1 VTADRGSLRLELGGG
16 DGAVAV
22 VWDLDG
28 LAALGELDGPPF
40 ELAAALDARRWE
52 LARIVSG
59 AFEDGR
65 LLAIA
70 AARPRGAAGHGAETV
85 AGALVRGGEAAILDE
100 ALLSVEYDA
109 GGRTRRIGLE
119 LYETPGSLPLRVAG
133 DRRAGED
140 DGDVLLDLRTDGVT
154 GTGRLSLLRPV

>member
-1 VTADRGSLRLELGGG
+1 VVADGGSLRLELGGG

-28 LAALGELDGPPF
+28 LAALGELDHPPF
-40 ELAAALDARRWE
+40 ELAAALDGRRWE

-59 AFEDGR
+59 AFRDGR
-65 LLAIA
+65 LLAVA
-70 AARPRGAAGHGAETV
+70 AARPRDARGHGAEAV
-85 AGALVRGGEAAILDE
+85 AGALVREGEATMLDE

-109 GGRTRRIGLE
+109 GGRARRIGLE

-140 DGDVLLDLRTDGVT
+140 DDDVVLDLRTDGVA
-154 GTGRLSLLRPV
+154 GTGRLTLLRPG

>member
-1 VTADRGSLRLELGGG
+1 VVADRGSLRLELGGG

-28 LAALGELDGPPF
+28 LAVLGDLDRPPF
-40 ELAAALDARRWE
+40 ELAGALDGRRWE

-59 AFEDGR
+59 AFDDGR
-65 LLAIA
+65 LLAIV
-70 AARPRGAAGHGAETV
+70 AARPRGAPGHGAEAV
-85 AGALVRGGEAAILDE
+85 AGALVRGGEAAMLDE

-109 GGRTRRIGLE
+109 GGWTRRIGLE

-133 DRRAGED
+133 DRRGGD
-140 DGDVLLDLRTDGVT
+140 DGDVLLDLRTDGVA
-154 GTGRLSLLRPV
+154 GTGRLTLLRPG